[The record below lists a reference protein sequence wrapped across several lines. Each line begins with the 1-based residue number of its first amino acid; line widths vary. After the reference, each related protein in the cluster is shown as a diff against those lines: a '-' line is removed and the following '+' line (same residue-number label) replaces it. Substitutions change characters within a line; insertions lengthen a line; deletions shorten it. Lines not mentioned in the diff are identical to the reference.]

1 MKDIA
6 LILATVTG
14 LLMLG
19 ITIVSAQPE
28 RVSPGEVDR
37 SMLGKQIA
45 VEGSVRE
52 LSRYQQHAFFKIDS
66 LNAVMFDYPGF
77 IFNNETIVLKGRVDM
92 YEGDLQVV
100 GNEIEIK
107 KD

>member
-1 MKDIA
+1 MKDIT

-19 ITIVSAQPE
+19 ITTASAEPQSVRPE
-28 RVSPGEVDR
+28 EVDR

-100 GNEIEIK
+100 ANEIEIK
-107 KD
+107 EN

>member
-1 MKDIA
+1 LKDIA
-6 LILATVTG
+6 LVLATVTG

-19 ITIVSAQPE
+19 ITNLSAQPQS
-28 RVSPGEVDR
+28 VSPEEVDR

-45 VEGSVRE
+45 VEGSLIE
-52 LSRYQQHAFFKIDS
+52 LSRYNQHAFFKIDS

-77 IFNNETIVLKGRVDM
+77 IFNNETILLEGRVDM

-107 KD
+107 ES

>member
-1 MKDIA
+1 MKETA
-6 LILATVTG
+6 FILATVTG

-19 ITIVSAQPE
+19 IVTASAEPQK
-28 RVSPGEVDR
+28 VSPEEVDR

-52 LSRYQQHAFFKIDS
+52 LSRYKQHAFFKIKS
-66 LNAVMFDYPGF
+66 LNAVMFDYSGF
-77 IFNNETIVLKGRVDM
+77 IFNNETVVLKGRVDM

-100 GNEIEIK
+100 ANSIEIK
-107 KD
+107 